1 MCEPLGT
8 CRVESI
14 AGENTTITIGFERLR
29 LEEIR
34 PAKFVV
40 ATVREHAGWLEPEWI
55 DGIFFNTH
63 SAIELREESM
73 PTNSAGRDW
82 SKEEGGGQGAQAAQ
96 LDRTI
101 TIHHRRYP
109 MAMKRK
115 AKAKKA
121 KKNPASATRRKKK

>member
-1 MCEPLGT
+1 MPVVWGHVESIVNRRNNPPSPVVSMCEPLGT

-73 PTNSAGRDW
+73 PTNSAGR
-82 SKEEGGGQGAQAAQ
+82 G
-96 LDRTI
+96 
-101 TIHHRRYP
+101 
-109 MAMKRK
+109 
-115 AKAKKA
+115 
-121 KKNPASATRRKKK
+121 